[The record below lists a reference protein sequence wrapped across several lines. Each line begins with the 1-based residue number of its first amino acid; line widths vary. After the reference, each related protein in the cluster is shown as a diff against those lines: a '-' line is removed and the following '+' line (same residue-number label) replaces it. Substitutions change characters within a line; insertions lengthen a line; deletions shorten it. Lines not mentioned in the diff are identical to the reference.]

1 MCAGCPKNEREPA
14 EAAVKAALGQV
25 AGSWTVSLVKIGRQ
39 WSVGVDGP
47 EVKHKTLVV
56 PEGGIKQ
63 AIQELLSGPAP
74 ASSQGAPVPSTPAS
88 RAPAPPTVPPSSTA
102 PRAATPLPAFPPP
115 AAPPAPK
122 RVAAPAPASRA
133 PLPPTRAVPAPVPA
147 ARPAPAERAPSSPAR
162 GPLVPTRSPAHLLGV
177 RQAQGSLRVRV
188 LRRRLPRDLR
198 SGPELLAGDRGGG
211 LPPLLEEQPRH
222 GGGGSGALARLPVG
236 EGLSDHP
243 RRACRIFRNERPR
256 ISSSVR
262 PVRSASSAV
271 RAPQLMPRRK

>member
-1 MCAGCPKNEREPA
+1 MPVKIMCAGCPKNEREPA

-39 WSVGVDGP
+39 WSMSVDGP

-74 ASSQGAPVPSTPAS
+74 ASSQGAPVPSAPAS

-115 AAPPAPK
+115 VTAPAPK
-122 RVAAPAPASRA
+122 PAAAPAPASRA

-147 ARPAPAERAPSSPAR
+147 ARPASAERAPSSPAR
-162 GPLVPTRSPAHLLGV
+162 GPLVPTRSPAHL
-177 RQAQGSLRVRV
+177 SE
-188 LRRRLPRDLR
+188 
-198 SGPELLAGDRGGG
+198 SGKRKDRYECEYCGGAFLVIYETG
-211 LPPLLEEQPRH
+211 Q
-222 GGGGSGALARLPVG
+222 
-236 EGLSDHP
+236 
-243 RRACRIFRNERPR
+243 
-256 ISSSVR
+256 SSSQETVAVACPHCWKNSHVMVAEEAALSR
-262 PVRSASSAV
+262 DYRSEKA
-271 RAPQLMPRRK
+271 